1 MTAKT
6 TETIEN
12 LERIARKHLDIETLR
27 TCNSDHLDFHEIS
40 VWQLKESLEEAYRL
54 GCADSAQ

>member
-12 LERIARKHLDIETLR
+12 LERIARQHLAIETLQTR
-27 TCNSDHLDFHEIS
+27 NSDHLDFHEVS
-40 VWQLKESLEEAYRL
+40 VWQLKKTLEEAYRL
-54 GCADSAQ
+54 GCADSAR